1 MISNGPGLIGE
12 PGESSKEIEFERL
25 LTEELLTEKIIVFSR
40 FKRGI
45 PNLEII
51 CDRKHIQYSKITGDV
66 LDAQER
72 DNAKKKFLNNPEC
85 RIIFITMAGAE
96 SLNLQAASVVLFY
109 DTPWSY
115 GDLVQIIGRAQR
127 IGSIQ
132 NHILL
137 IHFANKGTIDMRVID
152 RVSGKK
158 ELSSEIIGDTSK
170 GALDFS
176 SGEENVVDDL
186 FNELLEDGDKL

>member
-1 MISNGPGLIGE
+1 
-12 PGESSKEIEFERL
+12 
-25 LTEELLTEKIIVFSR
+25 
-40 FKRGI
+40 
-45 PNLEII
+45 
-51 CDRKHIQYSKITGDV
+51 
-66 LDAQER
+66 
-72 DNAKKKFLNNPEC
+72 
-85 RIIFITMAGAE
+85 MAGAE